1 MTPQLSGT
9 GGLLKAVPEDFVV
22 EEIPTYL
29 PCGEGE
35 HTFLFVEKR
44 GLTTEEAVQQICRAL
59 SVSRDEAGTAG
70 MKDRQALT
78 RQWMSVPRI
87 DPEAARA
94 LTLPNIRILEAR
106 RHGNKLRTGHLRG
119 NRFRIEL
126 RGVVP
131 DSAARATAI
140 LSAVSQR
147 GLPNRFGPQRFG
159 VRGDNAERGREFVLS
174 GGRSPQGLGR
184 GERRLLV
191 SAFQSMLFNRFLE
204 RRLEEGL
211 LRTALAGD
219 VLRKRVSGG
228 LFIAEESELAQAASR
243 LETGEIDVTGPM
255 FGPDMRQ
262 PGPGSVAALR
272 EAELLVDEG
281 LDLSSFAHIGRLG
294 EGTRRPL
301 TVPVGEATVGP
312 GMESNSIVLQFI
324 LPPGAYA
331 TVLLDEVMK
340 PSAGMESGVT
350 LF

>member
-1 MTPQLSGT
+1 MAISFAPATCVAIASASSCAASSRMRRRGP
-9 GGLLKAVPEDFVV
+9 P
-22 EEIPTYL
+22 PTY
-29 PCGEGE
+29 P
-35 HTFLFVEKR
+35 R
-44 GLTTEEAVQQICRAL
+44 CR
-59 SVSRDEAGTAG
+59 
-70 MKDRQALT
+70 
-78 RQWMSVPRI
+78 
-87 DPEAARA
+87 
-94 LTLPNIRILEAR
+94 
-106 RHGNKLRTGHLRG
+106 
-119 NRFRIEL
+119 
-126 RGVVP
+126 RGVFRTA
-131 DSAARATAI
+131 SAPSALGCVATMP
-140 LSAVSQR
+140 SAGASSSSLVVAC
-147 GLPNRFGPQRFG
+147 LKVLG
-159 VRGDNAERGREFVLS
+159 VES
-174 GGRSPQGLGR
+174 G
-184 GERRLLV
+184 RLLV

-243 LETGEIDVTGPM
+243 LETCEIDVTGPM
-255 FGPDMRQ
+255 FGPEMRQ
-262 PGPGSVAALR
+262 PRPGSVAALR
-272 EAELLVDEG
+272 EVELLKEEG